1 MTDAI
6 NAQSDVLTERELD
19 CVSGGGMDVGGL
31 IEQMKQNSTQND
43 LEQKQTSL
51 EKYGR

>member
-19 CVSGGGMDVGGL
+19 CVSGGGMDLGGV
-31 IEQMKQNSTQND
+31 IETVKQNQPQSA
-43 LEQKQTSL
+43 LEQLQSAL
-51 EKYGR
+51 ELFGR

>member
-19 CVSGGGMDVGGL
+19 CVSGGGMDLGGV
-31 IEQMKQNSTQND
+31 IETVKQNQTQD
-43 LEQKQTSL
+43 SLEQHQSNL
-51 EKYGR
+51 ERYGR

>member
-19 CVSGGGMDVGGL
+19 CVSGGGMDLGGVY
-31 IEQMKQNSTQND
+31 EQMKQNSTQSA
-43 LEQKQTSL
+43 LEQLQSFV
-51 EKYGR
+51 EQFVR